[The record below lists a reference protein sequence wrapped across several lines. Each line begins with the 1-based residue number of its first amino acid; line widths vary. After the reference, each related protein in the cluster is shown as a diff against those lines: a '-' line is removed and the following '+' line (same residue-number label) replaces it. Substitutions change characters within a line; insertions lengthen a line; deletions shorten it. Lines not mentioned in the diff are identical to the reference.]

1 MLLMYNDCQKF
12 MSQIK
17 TVVLAVNRFPVAQ
30 PKRDSSVPADT
41 SQANADNSQ
50 RNTSHAE
57 RLSVLIH
64 ALPHR

>member
-1 MLLMYNDCQKF
+1 MLLMYDCQKF

-17 TVVLAVNRFPVAQ
+17 AVVLAVNQFPVAQ
-30 PKRDSSVPADT
+30 PKRDSAVPADT

-50 RNTSHAE
+50 RNTSHVE